1 MKILTVSNCPLVE
14 TQGSG
19 YVITNFC
26 RRLRERGHQ
35 VDAFGPETHEPLPF
49 LKGRAKSH
57 RLTLGMLSITL
68 RQLRRCKYDIVEFYG
83 GETWLTVQQL
93 SQRPRR
99 AFVMVSH
106 SNGIEPHGAEK
117 LIAALGSVSLD
128 ASPKRWYQFGWAA
141 TEKTFTNVDG
151 LVTVSQYDADYAVR
165 HGYQQAAR
173 IVPIENALP
182 DNFHH
187 LPVSFVRKP
196 VVGYCGSWLARKG
209 TAAIKAD
216 ISRLLTDYPQ
226 WSFRMIGVGQSFRKE
241 EHFAPGVCD
250 RIDVIPFVQDKHELQ
265 KLYQSMSILIMPSIY
280 ESFGLVAAEAMACG
294 CALVASKTGFAYSL
308 KDREEV
314 VLMQESCSPHLYN
327 SLKLLIEDE
336 ALRQKV
342 ARAGYK
348 RVQCL
353 QWEKATDKLEGT
365 YQMWLDEFRQAR
377 SKV

>member
-14 TQGSG
+14 SQGSG

-68 RQLRRCKYDIVEFYG
+68 RQLRRCKYDLVEFYG
-83 GETWLTVQQL
+83 GEAWLAVQQL
-93 SQRPRR
+93 SQRPHR

-106 SNGIEPHGAEK
+106 SNGIELHGAEK

-141 TEKTFTNVDG
+141 TEKAFTNVDG
-151 LVTVSQYDADYAVR
+151 LVTVSQYDAEYAVQ
-165 HGYQQAAR
+165 HGYQQAER

-182 DNFHH
+182 EEFHH

-196 VVGYCGSWLARKG
+196 VLGYCGSWLARKG
-209 TAAIKAD
+209 TAAIRAD
-216 ISRLLTDYPQ
+216 ISRLLTEYPQ
-226 WSFRMIGVGQSFRKE
+226 WSFRMIGVGQNFRKE
-241 EHFAPGVCD
+241 EHFTPGVCE

-265 KLYQSMSILIMPSIY
+265 KQYQNLSILIMPSIY

-294 CALVASKTGFAYSL
+294 CALVASRTGFAYSL
-308 KDREEV
+308 KDREEA
-314 VLMQESCSPHLYN
+314 VLMQEPCSPHLYN
-327 SLKLLIEDE
+327 SLKMLIEDNG
-336 ALRQKV
+336 LR
-342 ARAGYK
+342 K
-348 RVQCL
+348 RVAQGGYTRVQSL
-353 QWEKATDKLEGT
+353 KWKNAVDELET
-365 YQMWLDEFRQAR
+365 AYMMWFSEFK